1 MNFFEVDGKSYDVI
15 VTNIQ
20 RSAKI
25 MQSENAGV
33 TIGSGAEEIL
43 DPIGTFVSYSVTVK
57 RRKGHEKEFDE
68 LWDILT
74 RPIYDG
80 VFVNIV
86 YNQSTIKFKAKFSV
100 DAQNIERIDKKTGKV
115 YWGEMNINIV
125 PIKAQVLPE

>member
-1 MNFFEVDGKSYDVI
+1 MNYFEVNGKSYDVI

-57 RRKGHEKEFDE
+57 RRKGYEKEFDE

-100 DAQNIERIDKKTGKV
+100 DAQSIERIDKKTGKV

-125 PIKAQVLPE
+125 PTKAQVLPE

>member
-1 MNFFEVDGKSYDVI
+1 MNYFEVDGKSYDVI

-20 RSAKI
+20 RSAEI
-25 MQSENAGV
+25 TQSENAGV

-57 RRKGHEKEFDE
+57 RRKGNEKEFDE

-100 DAQNIERIDKKTGKV
+100 DAQSIERIDKKTGKV